1 MEAADE
7 RDSDDAHYQWRMLPR
22 VSRTFALT
30 VPQLPEPLDGMVA
43 NAYLLCRIADTVEDD
58 SGLGAQ
64 AKGNLLDLLPR
75 VVESPAAADFFAVQ
89 AHEQLTRATPAAE
102 RDLAVNVTRVAR
114 VTRTLPQRDRNAVT
128 RCLAQMC
135 HGMDEYGRREGP
147 GLRDLDDLQRYCH
160 YVAGVVGEM
169 LTEMFCNHGKDMQ
182 PRRAE
187 MLGFADSFG
196 QGLQLT
202 NILKDV
208 WEDLA
213 EGRCWLPRTEF
224 EKAGYDLAALSPNR
238 DRGTFDAVMTELV
251 AVAHSHLRNA
261 LRYTLLVPVAEG
273 GIRRFCLWSIG
284 LALSTLKRIHATPGY
299 ASGQAVKVP
308 RRAVTAIMASAS
320 VAGRFDNGP
329 STLFEMWSR
338 GLPRRPVRPAE
349 AVPVFGARR

>member
-30 VPQLPEPLDGMVA
+30 VPQLREPLDGMVA
-43 NAYLLCRIADTVEDD
+43 NAYLLCRVADTVEDD
-58 SGLGAQ
+58 PGLGVQ
-64 AKGNLLDLLPR
+64 AKRNLFDLLPR
-75 VVESPAAADFFAVQ
+75 IVESPAAADSFALQ
-89 AHEQLTRATPAAE
+89 AHEQLTRATPPAE
-102 RDLAVNVTRVAR
+102 RDLAVNVPRVAR
-114 VTRTLPQRDRNAVT
+114 VTRALPQRDRNAVV

-135 HGMDEYGRREGP
+135 HGMYEYGLRAGP

-169 LTEMFCNHGKDMQ
+169 LTELFCNHGEDMDG
-182 PRRAE
+182 RRVE
-187 MLGFADSFG
+187 MLRFADSFG

-213 EGRCWLPRTEF
+213 DGRCWLPRAEF
-224 EKAGYDLAALSPNR
+224 EKAGYDLATLSPHR
-238 DRGTFDAVMTELV
+238 DRGTFDAVMTNLV
-251 AVAHSHLRNA
+251 ALAHGHLRNA
-261 LRYTLLVPVAEG
+261 LCYTLQVPAAEG

-284 LALSTLKRIHATPGY
+284 LALSTLKRIHTTPGY

-320 VAGRFDNGP
+320 VAGRLDNGP
-329 STLFEMWSR
+329 RVLFEMWSR
-338 GLPRRPVRPAE
+338 GLPLRPVHAAE
-349 AVPVFGARR
+349 AVPFSQARG